1 MIAILDFGS
10 QYSELIARRIREA
23 NVYSEVI
30 PHNTPIDE
38 IQKKF
43 NDCEIGSYPNF
54 DYKGNIWSVGG
65 VNIVVS
71 GKNILSVKSAK
82 DEVMDIIKKMGGKAT
97 FKE

>member
-1 MIAILDFGS
+1 MKKINLFACISETVHTNLFESIIAKSL
-10 QYSELIARRIREA
+10 E
-23 NVYSEVI
+23 
-30 PHNTPIDE
+30 E

-54 DYKGNIWSVGG
+54 DYKSNIGSVGG